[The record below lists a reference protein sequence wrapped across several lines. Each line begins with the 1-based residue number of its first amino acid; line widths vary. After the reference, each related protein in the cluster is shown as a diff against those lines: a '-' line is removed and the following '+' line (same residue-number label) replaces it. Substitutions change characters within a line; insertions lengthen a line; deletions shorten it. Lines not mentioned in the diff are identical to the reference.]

1 MTFKKN
7 VLSRGQP
14 LIKIPFIYSHIPIY
28 FFGGGANRLSA
39 HKTAT
44 WP

>member
-1 MTFKKN
+1 MTFEKN

-14 LIKIPFIYSHIPIY
+14 LIKIPFIYSHIPMY
-28 FFGGGANRLSA
+28 FAADGSRQSA
-39 HKTAT
+39 YYKTAT